1 MFLEK
6 LRNRGASDSNK
17 YEEEHTVKKYGVNE
31 LRQMFLDFF
40 ESKGHL
46 VMNSFSLVPQ
56 NDNSLLL
63 INAGMAPLKPYFTGA
78 EIPPRTRV
86 ATCQKCIRTGDIENV
101 GKTARH
107 GTFFE
112 MLGNF
117 SFGDY
122 FKHEAIAWSW
132 EFLTKVVGLDENRLY
147 PSLYEEDDEAF
158 DIWNKEIGVPADR
171 IFRFGKEDNFWE
183 HGAGP
188 CGPCS
193 EIYYDRGEKYGCGKP
208 CCTVGCD
215 CDRYMEVWNNVFT
228 QFENDGEG
236 HYETLKQKNID
247 TGMGLER
254 LAVVVQD
261 VDSIFDVDT
270 LCALRNK
277 VCEVAG
283 KTYGVNHE
291 DDVSIRLITDHM
303 RSATFLISDGV
314 MPTNEGRGY
323 VLRRL
328 IRRAA
333 RHGRLLGI
341 EGPFLE
347 KLSETV
353 IEGSKDGYPELE
365 EKKTFILNVLHNEE
379 SQFNKTIDQGLKILA
394 DLEAEMKEAG
404 KSVLGGSDA
413 FRLYDTYGFPIDLT
427 KEILEEKGYTIDED
441 GFKEEM
447 EVQRKRARESRAVSN
462 YMGADATVYDEIDR
476 NITTEFTGYD
486 KLEATSK
493 VTVLTTE
500 TEIVDSL
507 MEGQK
512 GTIFVEKTPFYATMG
527 GQEGDTGVIT
537 TANGVFRV
545 EDTIKLR
552 GGKYGHVGV
561 MESGMISG
569 GEEVTLK
576 VDEQERKDTCKNHS
590 ATHLLQKAL
599 KTVLGAHVE
608 QKGSLVNPTRLRFDF
623 AHFQAMTPEEI
634 AETEALVNKEIQAAL
649 PVTTQIM
656 GIEEAKKTGAMAL
669 FGEKYGDEVRVVS
682 MGDFSVELCG
692 GTHVANTANITLFKI
707 VSEAGVAAGVR
718 RIEALTGNN
727 VIEYY
732 RQMEENLHTIAKT
745 LKTSPAEITEKI
757 THLQKEVKE
766 LQSENESLKS
776 KMAQDSLGNVM
787 DQVVEV
793 KGVKVLASAVDG
805 VDMNGLRD
813 LGDQLKEKLGEGVVV
828 LASAKDG
835 KVSLLAMATQ
845 GAMDKGAHAGNL
857 IKAAAAIVGGGGGGR
872 PNMAQAGGKNP
883 DKIPEAIAKVA
894 ELVEGQLK

>member
-1 MFLEK
+1 MFLGK

-147 PSLYEEDDEAF
+147 PSVYEEDDEAF
-158 DIWNKEIGVPADR
+158 DIWNKEIGV
-171 IFRFGKEDNFWE
+171 

-208 CCTVGCD
+208 GCTVGCD

-283 KTYGVNHE
+283 KTYGVHHD

>member
-1 MFLEK
+1 MFLGK

-147 PSLYEEDDEAF
+147 PSVYEEDEEAF
-158 DIWNKEIGVPADR
+158 DIWNKEIGVSADR

-208 CCTVGCD
+208 GCTVGCD

-283 KTYGVNHE
+283 KTYGVHHD

-476 NITTEFTGYD
+476 NITTEFDGYD
-486 KLEATSK
+486 KLEDASK

-561 MESGMISG
+561 MESGMISNG
-569 GEEVTLK
+569 DEVTLK
-576 VDEQERKDTCKNHS
+576 VDERERKDTCKNHS

>member
-1 MFLEK
+1 ME
-6 LRNRGASDSNK
+6 RIWNRGASDSNK

-147 PSLYEEDDEAF
+147 PSVYEEDDEAF

-208 CCTVGCD
+208 GCTVGCD

-283 KTYGVNHE
+283 KTYGDHHD

-427 KEILEEKGYTIDED
+427 REILEEKGYTIDED

-561 MESGMISG
+561 MESGMIANG
-569 GEEVTLK
+569 DEVTLK

-634 AETEALVNKEIQAAL
+634 AEVEALVNKEIQAAL
-649 PVTTQIM
+649 PVTTQVM

-732 RQMEENLHTIAKT
+732 REMEENLHTIAKT
-745 LKTSPAEITEKI
+745 LKTSPAEIPEKI
-757 THLQKEVKE
+757 AHLQKEVKE

-793 KGVKVLASAVDG
+793 KGVKVLAAAVDG

-883 DKIPEAIAKVA
+883 DKIPEAIAKIA

>member
-1 MFLEK
+1 MFLGK

-147 PSLYEEDDEAF
+147 PSVYEEDDEAF

-208 CCTVGCD
+208 GCTVGCD

-476 NITTEFTGYD
+476 NITTEFDGYD
-486 KLEATSK
+486 KLEAASK

-527 GQEGDTGVIT
+527 GQEGDTGLIS

-561 MESGMISG
+561 MESGMISNG
-569 GEEVTLK
+569 DEVTLK

-727 VIEYY
+727 VIAYY